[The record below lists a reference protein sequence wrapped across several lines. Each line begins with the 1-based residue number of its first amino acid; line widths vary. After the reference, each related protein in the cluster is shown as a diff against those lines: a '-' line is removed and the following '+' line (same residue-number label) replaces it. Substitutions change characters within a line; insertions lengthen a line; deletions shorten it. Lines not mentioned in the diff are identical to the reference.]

1 MLLKAV
7 SVPSILIVA
16 PWYPHFIYSI
26 ITQRYNCARKYWN
39 IYFPCDSFLW
49 ATEISCTV
57 KHYNNSDEKKRSG
70 QTIHSIVQCEC
81 RMLEYEHLFRHHP
94 GADSA
99 RAQVR
104 PEQHTLISVFK
115 LNSCKLC
122 QFKHLRARR
131 CELTRAVRRFVRAL
145 IRSVQT
151 RASERA
157 QILSSLWSIV
167 FEWTNSHKHYVKMPV
182 LVSIL

>member
-1 MLLKAV
+1 MYA
-7 SVPSILIVA
+7 SVDECAFWLPYTLQQ
-16 PWYPHFIYSI
+16 
-26 ITQRYNCARKYWN
+26 QRY
-39 IYFPCDSFLW
+39 
-49 ATEISCTV
+49 V
-57 KHYNNSDEKKRSG
+57 KKTKQKVDKPF
-70 QTIHSIVQCEC
+70 TLVQREC

-99 RAQVR
+99 RTQVR

-122 QFKHLRARR
+122 QFEHLRARGH
-131 CELTRAVRRFVRAL
+131 ELACTVRRFVRAL
-145 IRSVQT
+145 IRCAQT

-167 FEWTNSHKHYVKMPV
+167 WMDKFTQKLCQNARLGKYPIADIAGWTY
-182 LVSIL
+182 SISAFS